1 MSAESFYRRVL
12 FILGI
17 ILFLII
23 PINGQQQSSRLSDV
37 FLLDLG
43 IVIEPTAGNESYSR
57 LIKSPSNEVAIKI
70 KKVKSGTTDYLSNQ
84 KLLVAIEQINSRI
97 ISLETSLQNEL
108 IALKSENTELKGLL
122 AASIPVIEKPSRPR
136 VSLRV
141 DEPQSF
147 DNLVLVELP
156 VVKSIALVQP
166 DPFIENFDDNIYMTG
181 MYAYQ
186 CGNFATALHCF
197 DNLNLQSAEIEKVE
211 NILYWT
217 ADIYLQIRDYDNALT
232 TLDKLLK
239 YKKSDMIDDALVKK
253 GLMYKKLGSIDLAMN
268 TFKKVVVGHPESE
281 YSRLAALEIK
291 RGEMSFQ

>member
-1 MSAESFYRRVL
+1 
-12 FILGI
+12 
-17 ILFLII
+17 
-23 PINGQQQSSRLSDV
+23 
-37 FLLDLG
+37 
-43 IVIEPTAGNESYSR
+43 
-57 LIKSPSNEVAIKI
+57 
-70 KKVKSGTTDYLSNQ
+70 
-84 KLLVAIEQINSRI
+84 
-97 ISLETSLQNEL
+97 
-108 IALKSENTELKGLL
+108 
-122 AASIPVIEKPSRPR
+122 
-136 VSLRV
+136 
-141 DEPQSF
+141 
-147 DNLVLVELP
+147 
-156 VVKSIALVQP
+156 
-166 DPFIENFDDNIYMTG
+166 MTG

>member
-57 LIKSPSNEVAIKI
+57 LIESPSDEVAIRI
-70 KKVKSGTTDYLSNQ
+70 KQVKSGTTDYLSNQ

-156 VVKSIALVQP
+156 VVKSITLVQP

-186 CGNFATALHCF
+186 CGNFTTALHCF

-232 TLDKLLK
+232 TLNKLLE

-268 TFKKVVVGHPESE
+268 TFKKVVVGHPDSE